1 MKRIFFVLLLM
12 LTLAL
17 AACQGGAASTNATG
31 NATGLADDGD
41 GTAEPE
47 GLVDDGDGTAEPE
60 ALADPEPEGTE
71 EPVGSGENGELII
84 YSGRSES
91 LVQPIIDEFA
101 EETGIRVSVRYASTP
116 EITGVLLE
124 EGENSPADVFFAQD
138 PGGLGAVQNA
148 GLLGALP
155 EATLARVP
163 ERFRSEN
170 GDWVGISGRAR
181 VIAYNT
187 DSIQDPAAELPADIY
202 DFVDPKWDG
211 RLGWAPTNGS
221 FQAMVTAMRVLWG
234 EDKTREWLQGIQAN
248 NPRVFEGNAPIV
260 EAVGAGEI
268 DAGFVNHYYLYRFLA
283 EQGESFK
290 ARNYFEPGGGPGSL
304 LMVAGAGILNTAKN
318 VENAQAF
325 IDYLLSEEGQT
336 YFVTQTSE
344 YPVVEGVE
352 LPQGLPPL
360 AEVDA
365 NAPQISLSDLAD
377 VQGTQNMLI
386 DLGIIQ

>member
-1 MKRIFFVLLLM
+1 MKRLFLLSLFI

-17 AACQGGAASTNATG
+17 AACQSGAANSNPSG
-31 NATGLADDGD
+31 EPP
-41 GTAEPE
+41 GT
-47 GLVDDGDGTAEPE
+47 VDDGDGTAEPG

-101 EETGIRVSVRYASTP
+101 EETGIKVSVRYASTP

-148 GLLGALP
+148 GLLQALP

-170 GDWVGISGRAR
+170 GDWVGISGRSR

-187 DSIQDPAAELPADIY
+187 DAIKDPAAELPADIY

-248 NPRVFEGNAPIV
+248 NPRVFESNAPIV

-304 LMVAGAGILNTAKN
+304 LMVAGAGILKTAKN

-325 IDYLLSEEGQT
+325 IDYLLSDEGQK

-344 YPVVEGVE
+344 YPVVEGIE
-352 LPQGLPPL
+352 LPDGLPPL
-360 AEVDA
+360 AELDA

-377 VQGTQNMLI
+377 VQGTQDMLI